1 MEQQFQKPIDFQKYL
16 QQTAI
21 LDFDHPTIQALVTE
35 KGWRKL
41 TDPEKVKRVYDYVKD
56 EVKFGYNAK
65 DTLSASEILKDGFGQ
80 CNTKANLFMALL
92 RAVGIPNRIH
102 GFTIHKALQKG
113 AITGIWYK
121 FSPDNILHSWV
132 EVYVL
137 GKWFNLEGLILDR
150 DYLSALQKKFSDC
163 KKSFCGYGAYTD
175 NFQKP
180 QVEWNRNNTYIQDK
194 GINQDFGVFDSPDEF
209 YRMHQQQLN
218 PFKKWIYEHYVRH
231 LMNRNV
237 EKIRK
242 EWRSK

>member
-16 QQTAI
+16 QRTAI

-35 KGWRKL
+35 KGWQQL
-41 TDPEKVKRVYDYVKD
+41 TDPEKVKCIYDYVKD
-56 EVKFGYNAK
+56 EIQFGYNAK

-102 GFTIHKALQKG
+102 GFTIHKTLQKG
-113 AITGIWYK
+113 AITGVWYK

-150 DYLSALQKKFSDC
+150 DYLSALQKKFSEC
-163 KKSFCGYGAYTD
+163 KTSFCGYGAYTD

-209 YRMHQQQLN
+209 YRMHQ
-218 PFKKWIYEHYVRH
+218 
-231 LMNRNV
+231 
-237 EKIRK
+237 
-242 EWRSK
+242 

>member
-1 MEQQFQKPIDFQKYL
+1 MEQQFQKSINFQKYL
-16 QQTAI
+16 QRTAI

-41 TDPEKVKRVYDYVKD
+41 TDPEKVKCIYDYVKD
-56 EVKFGYNAK
+56 ELKFGYNAK
-65 DTLSASEILKDGFGQ
+65 DTLSASKILKDGFGQ

-113 AITGIWYK
+113 AITGVWYK

-163 KKSFCGYGAYTD
+163 KTSFCGYGAYTD

-242 EWRSK
+242 EWRYK